1 MFFVKRD
8 TTEKNLRMTLN
19 FGHTFAHAIEIKNN
33 YSKKFTHGEAVLSG
47 MILACK
53 FSVYRKLCSS
63 KTFDEIKNIYIQNN
77 LDYTYKKYSNKKEI
91 EIEQI
96 EIVDN
101 SHKHIKHKSFSPDK
115 FHLHLKIKSLY
126 LNSLSRVTAQKEV
139 MKVLKDELS
148 NKIHA
153 LEISI
158 EQ

>member
-1 MFFVKRD
+1 MNNFFED
-8 TTEKNLRMTLN
+8 IIT
-19 FGHTFAHAIEIKNN
+19 
-33 YSKKFTHGEAVLSG
+33 
-47 MILACK
+47 
-53 FSVYRKLCSS
+53 KL
-63 KTFDEIKNIYIQNN
+63 
-77 LDYTYKKYSNKKEI
+77 KKEI

-96 EIVDN
+96 DIVDN
-101 SHKHIKHKSFSPDK
+101 SYKHVKHKSFSPEK
-115 FHLHLKIKSLY
+115 FHLHLKIRSLY

>member
-1 MFFVKRD
+1 MNNFFED
-8 TTEKNLRMTLN
+8 
-19 FGHTFAHAIEIKNN
+19 II
-33 YSKKFTHGEAVLSG
+33 SKL
-47 MILACK
+47 
-53 FSVYRKLCSS
+53 
-63 KTFDEIKNIYIQNN
+63 
-77 LDYTYKKYSNKKEI
+77 KKEI

-101 SHKHIKHKSFSPDK
+101 SHKHVKHKSFSPEK

-139 MKVLKDELS
+139 MKVLKNELS

>member
-1 MFFVKRD
+1 MNNFFKD
-8 TTEKNLRMTLN
+8 
-19 FGHTFAHAIEIKNN
+19 II
-33 YSKKFTHGEAVLSG
+33 SKL
-47 MILACK
+47 
-53 FSVYRKLCSS
+53 
-63 KTFDEIKNIYIQNN
+63 
-77 LDYTYKKYSNKKEI
+77 KKEI

-101 SHKHIKHKSFSPDK
+101 SHKHVKHKSFSPDK
-115 FHLHLKIKSLY
+115 FHLHLRIKSLY

-139 MKVLKDELS
+139 MKVLKNELS